1 MKKTFAPP
9 LAKSHVLSLR
19 EGPEHHAKKEDMR
32 EKEVIIYP
40 LSQGTDDSTETKLK
54 ADNSDTDVKR
64 WKKSK
69 VRKEEEDVQKRAKR
83 NSSKASTKE
92 MCHLTDLH
100 FEEIVQRALQKS
112 LQECM
117 EESKRTFH
125 QAEVSEVAE
134 QQGLKKETLET
145 SLPAENL
152 VLGSDDPKGR
162 VFAVDLKESMAKP
175 KKCNKLPLNKKRK
188 EMYESTEA
196 NKERRKCHRKGE
208 PKKIVQ
214 GYTLI
219 TDQEETEEGGG
230 SAFNQCVA
238 WVQCSYPSC
247 EKWRRLSSD
256 VDPSVLPEDWTCS
269 QNTDLQYKS
278 CDAPEEMWS
287 GSENDVVYATYVPG
301 SIIWAKQFGYPWW
314 PGMVECDPDI
324 GEYFLFSSRLDSL
337 PSKYHVTFFGN
348 SVSRAWISATK
359 LRNFHE
365 LSTYSL
371 GLKKLRNKDY
381 CQKLDSAVKMAKEA
395 EQISIQ
401 ERVMRFGFISRYS
414 EGRLHEDFEGLFNMA
429 VKPKEQKQSHDGSET
444 MDAMVL
450 PASHFKK
457 KTFLKENTGPV
468 FGSERLQKKSKGQ
481 EPVSKECTDK
491 KEARIV
497 KERQESGR
505 SDTKCLKKKFTV
517 PGNKSLGSNQP
528 KPPVGGSKV
537 NLIPSCQDDL
547 NPEVLEMLQVKD
559 SSTMNHP
566 KAYSSGVV
574 FEELQ
579 KAEELEKA
587 KEAPD
592 IQETEKNESSEDC
605 SLILF
610 EE

>member
-1 MKKTFAPP
+1 MKKMFAPP

-32 EKEVIIYP
+32 AKEVIIYP

-92 MCHLTDLH
+92 TCHLTDLH

-457 KTFLKENTGPV
+457 KTFLKG
-468 FGSERLQKKSKGQ
+468 
-481 EPVSKECTDK
+481 
-491 KEARIV
+491 
-497 KERQESGR
+497 
-505 SDTKCLKKKFTV
+505 LKKKFTV

>member
-188 EMYESTEA
+188 EMSDESTEA
-196 NKERRKCHRKGE
+196 NKERH
-208 PKKIVQ
+208 
-214 GYTLI
+214 
-219 TDQEETEEGGG
+219 
-230 SAFNQCVA
+230 
-238 WVQCSYPSC
+238 
-247 EKWRRLSSD
+247 
-256 VDPSVLPEDWTCS
+256 
-269 QNTDLQYKS
+269 LQYKS